1 MVVVSFGLP
10 GQHGEGNVVN
20 MCVKLEGGDS
30 LVKLLV
36 WLQCSLNAESATIFN
51 KHYKTLISFSSL
63 YFFVFTGLG
72 EVTESLVNDG
82 SLLTAD
88 FFADQN
94 ESQDVSASEQSTC
107 SNDCLTNP
115 KTVDC
120 NKFKTPLTSR
130 YNHKVSE
137 TPCLFSQDESVN
149 HTPTSSEWICLCL
162 KVQVK

>member
-1 MVVVSFGLP
+1 
-10 GQHGEGNVVN
+10 
-20 MCVKLEGGDS
+20 MCVKMEGGDS

-36 WLQCSLNAESATIFN
+36 WLQCSLNAECRKCYNTSP
-51 KHYKTLISFSSL
+51 

-72 EVTESLVNDG
+72 EVTKSLVNDDG
-82 SLLTAD
+82 VLTAD
-88 FFADQN
+88 FLADQN
-94 ESQDVSASEQSTC
+94 VPQDVSASEQSTC

-120 NKFKTPLTSR
+120 NEFKTPQTSR

-149 HTPTSSEWICLCL
+149 HTPISSEWICL
-162 KVQVK
+162 